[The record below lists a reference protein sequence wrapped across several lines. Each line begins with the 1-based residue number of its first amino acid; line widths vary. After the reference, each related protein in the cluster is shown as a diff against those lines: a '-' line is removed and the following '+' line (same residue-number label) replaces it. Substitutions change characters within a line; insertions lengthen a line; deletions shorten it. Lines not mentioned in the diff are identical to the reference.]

1 MQCNK
6 NSLSILVSP
15 AFLVGLGLLLL
26 NDFFLKPTFH
36 NWFTGKLSD
45 FAGLFIF
52 PLFFT
57 AFFSERKR
65 WIYAVT
71 GIGFVFWKSEFSQ
84 PFIDLWNAQPYYQID
99 RVVDYTDLVA
109 LLVLPLSLL
118 YPRRS
123 PSGKVT
129 PILVYVSCVVA
140 VFAFAATSLARHRI
154 LYTEDYQFD
163 VTQKQLINRIEQL
176 SEIQFPGQATADT
189 AQKDFLF
196 KSKNSLPIKFEIW
209 HKDYSHRSDI
219 LVIPIPNGSQ
229 ISLISIEIR
238 NPQKPSEE
246 RKKELRQIF
255 ERDIIEELKKDSV
268 KISAQIKTLWYRE

>member
-71 GIGFVFWKSEFSQ
+71 AIGFMFWKSGLSQ
-84 PFIDLWNAQPYYQID
+84 PLIELWNAQPYYHLD
-99 RVVDYTDLVA
+99 RVVDYTDLLG
-109 LLVLPLSLL
+109 LLILPLSFL
-118 YPRRS
+118 YGR
-123 PSGKVT
+123 PSQQRQAT
-129 PILVYVSCVVA
+129 PLLVYVSCVVA
-140 VFAFAATSLARHRI
+140 VFTFAATSWVQPKTTFYFFKEYQFNLTPPLLLERMKRLANLRFDGKTKEFQFRSLQSLPLTFEI
-154 LYTEDYQFD
+154 GFEDYHYQS
-163 VTQKQLINRIEQL
+163 VLILVN
-176 SEIQFPGQATADT
+176 ADG
-189 AQKDFLF
+189 A
-196 KSKNSLPIKFEIW
+196 KSK
-209 HKDYSHRSDI
+209 
-219 LVIPIPNGSQ
+219 
-229 ISLISIEIR
+229 ISLLSVMAESYK
-238 NPQKPSEE
+238 QED
-246 RKKELRQIF
+246 KEKVLLFF
-255 ERDIIEELKKDSV
+255 EKEFIEELRKEPVRKS
-268 KISAQIKTLWYRE
+268 SQINAIWFRE